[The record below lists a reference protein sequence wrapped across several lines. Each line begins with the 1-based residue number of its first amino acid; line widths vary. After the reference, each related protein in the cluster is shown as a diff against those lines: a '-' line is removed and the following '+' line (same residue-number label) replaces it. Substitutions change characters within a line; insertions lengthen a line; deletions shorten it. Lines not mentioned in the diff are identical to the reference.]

1 MGSKQKAGSLALVV
15 ALATVGISACNPTPK
30 DSAGSGGTAG
40 AAATKPLVIDTVF
53 VLKSADPARNYEP
66 TGNIV
71 ARALYDTLVSFKGAD
86 LKTPVPSIAQKW
98 EQSADGLT
106 WTFTLDPK
114 AKFSDGSA
122 VTSDDVVFSLNRVE
136 RVKGNPSFLADGL
149 TVTAKGPETVEVK
162 TAAYDPALL
171 GKLASPSLGIV
182 NSKVAKAAGASDA
195 ENAATADEAE
205 GAFAKASMG
214 SGPYVLDS
222 FGLSTE
228 VDLKANPNYWGATKP
243 NYQRVVIRNVDAAQ
257 QKNNVEKGES
267 SLALDLSPDQVASVG
282 SGVVSS
288 AVPSQYTFY
297 LFTNANP
304 AVNKWTA
311 NPDFQE
317 AVRRGIDYQGLLELA
332 GKGSRRAAGMVPVQ
346 FAGSLPD
353 EKAPTFD
360 AAAAKAA
367 LAKSGYDGTPIEI
380 SFPSDLTQNGVSFTD
395 MSTRISAD
403 LNKIGIKTNLKGAPV
418 ATVLELARGGK
429 QQVGVWLWGPDFPDS
444 SNYLAFG
451 PGGIVGGKRV
461 NWKAG
466 SNPPLESIMKQAAT
480 EKDEAKRAALMEQ
493 FQEGLNQG
501 PVMGLIQPAQVFLAS
516 KDLKNLS
523 YNLVW
528 TVNVAELG

>member
-1 MGSKQKAGSLALVV
+1 VVSKTLVGSLALVS
-15 ALATVGISACNPTPK
+15 ALSLVACNPAPK
-30 DSAGSGGTAG
+30 NSSTGTAG
-40 AAATKPLVIDTVF
+40 ASAPTKPLVIDTVF

-86 LKTPVPSIAQKW
+86 LKTPVPSVAEKW
-98 EQSADGLT
+98 EQSADGLS
-106 WTFTLDPK
+106 WTFHLDK
-114 AKFSDGSA
+114 NAKFSDGSDITA
-122 VTSDDVVFSLNRVE
+122 DDVVFSLTRVE
-136 RVKGNPSFLADGL
+136 NVKGNPSFLADGL
-149 TVTAKGPETVEVK
+149 TVTAKDADTVEVK
-162 TAAYDPALL
+162 TATYDPALL

-182 NSKVAKAAGASDA
+182 NSKLAKAAGASDA
-195 ENAATADEAE
+195 PDAATKDTSES
-205 GAFAKASMG
+205 AFAKASMG

-243 NYQRVVIRNVDAAQ
+243 TYQRVVIRNVDAAQ

-267 SLALDLSPDQVASVG
+267 ALALDLSPDQVASVSSG
-282 SGVVSS
+282 SVSTS
-288 AVPSQYTFY
+288 VPSQYTFY

-311 NPDFQE
+311 NADFQE
-317 AVRRGIDYQGLLELA
+317 AVRRGIDYNGLLELA
-332 GKGSRRAAGMVPVQ
+332 GKGSKRAAGMVPVQ
-346 FAGSLPD
+346 FSGSLPD
-353 EKAPTFD
+353 DKAPSFD

-403 LNKIGIKTNLKGAPV
+403 LNKIGIKTALKGAPV

-461 NWKAG
+461 NWKTG
-466 SNPPLESIMKQAAT
+466 SAPELETIMKQAAT
-480 EKDEAKRAALMEQ
+480 EKDEAKRAGLMEQ
-493 FQEGLNQG
+493 FQEGLNKG
-501 PVMGLIQPAQVFLAS
+501 PVMSLIQPAQVFLAS
-516 KDLKNLS
+516 KDLKNLT

-528 TVNVAELG
+528 TINVAELG

>member
-1 MGSKQKAGSLALVV
+1 MSSKQKAGSLALVV
-15 ALATVGISACNPTPK
+15 ALAALGLSACNPTPK
-30 DSAGSGGTAG
+30 DSAGGGGTGG

-98 EQSADGLT
+98 EQSADGLS

-114 AKFSDGSA
+114 AKFSDGTA

-149 TVTAKGPETVEVK
+149 TVTAKGPESVEVK

-171 GKLASPSLGIV
+171 GKLASPSLGII

-195 ENAATADEAE
+195 ENAATADQAEA
-205 GAFAKASMG
+205 AFAKASMG

-228 VDLKANPNYWGATKP
+228 VDLKVNPNYWGAMKP
-243 NYQRVVIRNVDAAQ
+243 KYQRVVIRNVDAAQ

-267 SLALDLSPDQVASVG
+267 ALALDLSPDQVASVG

-288 AVPSQYTFY
+288 GVPSQYTFY

-353 EKAPTFD
+353 DKAPTFD

-367 LAKSGYDGTPIEI
+367 LAKSGYDGSPIEI

-403 LNKIGIKTNLKGAPV
+403 LNKIGIKTALKGAPV

-466 SNPPLESIMKQAAT
+466 SDPALESIMKQAAT
-480 EKDEAKRAALMEQ
+480 EKDETKRADLMGQ

-516 KDLKNLS
+516 KDLKNLT